1 MYVVVSDQHFYE
13 DGVMPGLYTKEQYY
27 GIVHET
33 KWDDRGRFF
42 IRGRHHKFLD
52 YPFFELKTRDIL
64 TGFEFKVWNEHQKPQ
79 AKRFDG
85 KGIYAVNLYP
95 LSECPIDELNIIF
108 QGDGAKGRD
117 IFKNDNRYVLSV
129 HSSLDGGYRV
139 VIFGGSMAEI
149 GGLVDLL
156 NLKKCDSDNYW
167 LVRR

>member
-13 DGVMPGLYTKEQYY
+13 DGVMPGCYTKEQYY

-42 IRGRHHKFLD
+42 VRGRHHKFLD
-52 YPFFELKTRDIL
+52 YPFFELKTRDIMA
-64 TGFEFKVWNEHQKPQ
+64 GFEFRVWAKNKSQG
-79 AKRFDG
+79 KRFDG

-95 LSECPIDELNIIF
+95 LSETPIDELNIIF
-108 QGDGAKGRD
+108 QGDGARGRD
-117 IFKNDNRYVLSV
+117 IFCNDNSFVLSI
-129 HSSLDGGYRV
+129 HSSLDGGYRL
-139 VIFGGSMAEI
+139 VIFGGSMGEI

-156 NLKKCDSDNYW
+156 KLKRCDSDNYW